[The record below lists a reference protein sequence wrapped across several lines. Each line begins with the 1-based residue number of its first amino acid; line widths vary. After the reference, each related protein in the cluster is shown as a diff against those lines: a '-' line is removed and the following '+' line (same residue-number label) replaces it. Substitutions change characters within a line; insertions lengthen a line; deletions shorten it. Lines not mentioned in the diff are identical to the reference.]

1 MKSEGKNAMQP
12 NYNKT
17 RRACYRGYIVQGV
30 INNLSPLFFVIFQ
43 RDYQV
48 TYGMLSSLILF
59 NFVTQILVDVLCV
72 KFVDRIGYR
81 AAGVTA
87 HLFSTV
93 GLLLLG
99 LLPRALPSPFAGLAI
114 ATVVCAIGG
123 GIVEVIV
130 SPIVDSLPSDAKD
143 AKMSLLHSF
152 YSWGQV
158 GVVLLTTLAVR
169 LLGEDL
175 WWVLPLAWAVLPA
188 FNTVA
193 FLRVPLRPTV
203 SQEEKIPLAALAKS
217 KAFLLAMVLMLCAGA
232 SELSMSQW
240 SSLFA
245 EQALGLPKVVGD
257 LLGPALFAV
266 FMGLGRTAYGLWG
279 PKLNLYHAL
288 LLTGGLCVFCYL
300 GASLFPAPLVSLFC
314 CALCGF
320 SVSLMWPGVLSS
332 TSASF
337 PKGGTAMFGVLAVCG
352 DMGCSVGPALTG
364 AVSQVVTSS
373 SLFSGLSP
381 AQLDQLGLKIGMLS
395 AVVFPLVLVV
405 CLVISRRIE
414 NKGKLPAAK

>member
-1 MKSEGKNAMQP
+1 MQP

-99 LLPRALPSPFAGLAI
+99 LLPRALPSPFVGLAV

-193 FLRVPLRPTV
+193 FLRVP
-203 SQEEKIPLAALAKS
+203 
-217 KAFLLAMVLMLCAGA
+217 
-232 SELSMSQW
+232 
-240 SSLFA
+240 
-245 EQALGLPKVVGD
+245 
-257 LLGPALFAV
+257 GP
-266 FMGLGRTAYGLWG
+266 
-279 PKLNLYHAL
+279 
-288 LLTGGLCVFCYL
+288 
-300 GASLFPAPLVSLFC
+300 
-314 CALCGF
+314 
-320 SVSLMWPGVLSS
+320 
-332 TSASF
+332 
-337 PKGGTAMFGVLAVCG
+337 
-352 DMGCSVGPALTG
+352 
-364 AVSQVVTSS
+364 
-373 SLFSGLSP
+373 LSP
-381 AQLDQLGLKIGMLS
+381 RRRRFPWPPWPSPRRFCWPWCSCS
-395 AVVFPLVLVV
+395 APGPR
-405 CLVISRRIE
+405 SS
-414 NKGKLPAAK
+414 P

>member
-1 MKSEGKNAMQP
+1 MQP

-99 LLPRALPSPFAGLAI
+99 LLPRSLPSPFAGLAI

-203 SQEEKIPLAALAKS
+203 SQEEKIPLPPWPSPRRFAGHGAHAMRRGLGALHEPVELPVRRAGPGP
-217 KAFLLAMVLMLCAGA
+217 AQGGGGPAGA
-232 SELSMSQW
+232 RPVRRVYGPGPHRLRPVGAKAQPVPRPAPHRRAVRV
-240 SSLFA
+240 L
-245 EQALGLPKVVGD
+245 LPGGLPVPGAPGVPVLLRVVRLCRQPDVARGAQLHLRLLPQRGHRHVRGAGRVRGHGLLRGAGPHRRGQPGGD
-257 LLGPALFAV
+257 LLLPV
-266 FMGLGRTAYGLWG
+266 
-279 PKLNLYHAL
+279 
-288 LLTGGLCVFCYL
+288 
-300 GASLFPAPLVSLFC
+300 FPASPLPS
-314 CALCGF
+314 
-320 SVSLMWPGVLSS
+320 W
-332 TSASF
+332 TSWA
-337 PKGGTAMFGVLAVCG
+337 
-352 DMGCSVGPALTG
+352 
-364 AVSQVVTSS
+364 
-373 SLFSGLSP
+373 
-381 AQLDQLGLKIGMLS
+381 
-395 AVVFPLVLVV
+395 
-405 CLVISRRIE
+405 
-414 NKGKLPAAK
+414 